1 MSLKIFRIYSIP
13 LVNRRQCVL
22 VTVTLLR
29 LLGRERHSFHRFVLH
44 KRSEGLLVVM
54 LNKV

>member
-54 LNKV
+54 